1 MATAAATVRAYS
13 GPASTREQ
21 LLSSEG
27 QTPEESRRGLEES
40 AGRIAGGSADS
51 AGGSAGGSACCL
63 DASCAEEQRGWGCR
77 PQRPEMQRSRGA
89 GKARSGMLQ
98 AA

>member
-40 AGRIAGGSADS
+40 AAGSA
-51 AGGSAGGSACCL
+51 AGSACCL